1 MKKLLSACA
10 IVLLLFFVLPTA
22 ASAQY
27 DTSRFA
33 FKFYG
38 GLNYLSGGELSKAA
52 EGYGSDWTDFVEG
65 SGYSVSNKFAAANL
79 GMNFGG
85 EFIFQFSPSMGVG
98 LGVGY
103 IQASSSTTL
112 KTTPALPTG
121 IFFAWEPKVSAIP
134 ITLSFYYFL
143 PSGGSL
149 KFFFDLGL
157 GYYLATADIKHDFW
171 FLAPITNETK
181 TTGGGLGFHG
191 GLGLEFGLS
200 PMIGI
205 VAELKGRY
213 ASFSNFEG
221 SVDWIFPTIPAL
233 NFTVNGKLYAYD
245 ASSRTYVIV
254 EDTMP
259 AGGRLASVDFSG
271 FTFFAGLVIH
281 F

>member
-1 MKKLLSACA
+1 MKKLIVACS
-10 IVLLLFFVLPTA
+10 IVFLLLFLLPSPA
-22 ASAQY
+22 KAQY
-27 DTSRFA
+27 DTSRFG
-33 FKFYG
+33 FKLYG
-38 GLNYLSGGELSKAA
+38 GLNYVGGGELSKAA
-52 EGYGSDWTDFVEG
+52 EGFSADWTDFVG
-65 SGYSVSNKFAAANL
+65 PGYSVSNKFAAANL

-85 EFIFQFSPSMGVG
+85 EFICQFSPSMGLG

-112 KTTPALPTG
+112 KTTPALPAG
-121 IFFAWEPKVSAIP
+121 IFFAWAPKVSAIP

-143 PSGGSL
+143 PAGGSL

-205 VAELKGRY
+205 IAELKGRY

-221 SVDWIFPTIPAL
+221 SVDWIFPTIPAM
-233 NFTVNGKLYAYD
+233 NFSLNGKLYAYD
-245 ASSRTYVIV
+245 DGGRTYVIV
-254 EDTMP
+254 QDTMP
-259 AGGRLASVDFSG
+259 TGGRQAKVDFSG
-271 FTFFAGLVIH
+271 FSFFAGLVIH